1 MIGICSSV
9 LPKRTL
15 GHVNCAEHTGF
26 GGAILYTP
34 VIICMHTHKT
44 SSETGGH
51 GPETQSLG
59 AWTESELLFE
69 QKAPGAVL
77 PSLESEARRVYV
89 GNEE

>member
-26 GGAILYTP
+26 GGAILHTP
-34 VIICMHTHKT
+34 VIICMRTHKM

-51 GPETQSLG
+51 GAINMRIFT
-59 AWTESELLFE
+59 WTESELLFE

-77 PSLESEARRVYV
+77 PSLDSEARRVYV
-89 GNEE
+89 GLEE